1 MKNIVISFSL
11 FFLVNSLNAQNLQF
25 GQVKIISNTDAPQIV
40 PAGKVWKIES
50 VISDGGQD
58 SYPVQTS
65 GAVQSFF
72 GACGAPAFY
81 YLYNGK
87 YLAINSLPIS
97 FGVHSSGGILTSLP
111 LWVPSSSTI
120 CMCTNASFCA
130 RGYSVIEFNIIP

>member
-1 MKNIVISFSL
+1 MKIILLVSL
-11 FFLVNSLNAQNLQF
+11 LWCGVFYSQGNLQF
-25 GQVKIISNTDAPQIV
+25 NQVKIVSNTDAAQTV

-72 GACGAPAFY
+72 SACGAPAFY

-97 FGVHSSGGILTSLP
+97 FGIHTSGGVLTSLP
-111 LWVPSSSTI
+111 LWVPAGSTI
-120 CMCTNASFCA
+120 CMCTSASFCA

>member
-1 MKNIVISFSL
+1 MKII
-11 FFLVNSLNAQNLQF
+11 FLVSLLWCGAIYSQGNLQF
-25 GQVKIISNTDAPQIV
+25 NQVKIVSNTDASQTV

-50 VISDGGQD
+50 IISDGGQD

-72 GACGAPAFY
+72 SACGAPAFY

-97 FGVHSSGGILTSLP
+97 FGIHTSGGVMSSLP
-111 LWVPSSSTI
+111 LWVPSGSTI

-130 RGYSVIEFNIIP
+130 RGYSVIEFNIVP

>member
-1 MKNIVISFSL
+1 MKIIL
-11 FFLVNSLNAQNLQF
+11 LVSILWCGVFYSQGNLQF
-25 GQVKIISNTDAPQIV
+25 NQVKIVSNTDAAQIV

-97 FGVHSSGGILTSLP
+97 FGIHSSGGVMSSLP
-111 LWVPSSSTI
+111 LWVPAGSTI
-120 CMCTNASFCA
+120 CMCTSATFCA
-130 RGYSVIEFNIIP
+130 RGYSVIEFNIVP